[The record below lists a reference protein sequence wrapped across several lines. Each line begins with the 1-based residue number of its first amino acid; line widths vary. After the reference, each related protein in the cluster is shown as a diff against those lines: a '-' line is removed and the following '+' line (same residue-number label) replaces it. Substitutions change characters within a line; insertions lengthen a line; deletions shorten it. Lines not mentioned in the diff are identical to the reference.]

1 MATTLTT
8 IVTNV
13 RTNLQESTAKLWT
26 DAEIIVHLNAA
37 IKDLWRALNSR
48 YQDFFFATTT
58 AVTYTASAETLSSV
72 PAGVSTILGLELADP
87 TLYPSLVFVYKNYNS
102 IEFQSARAME
112 DQDPDAM
119 GRVYFCATG
128 AGAPTGAPTIYLAP
142 QLTAALTLRLS
153 YVPVVA
159 TLVAANDNPIP
170 GESDR
175 ALECYATA
183 YARAKIRDNSAPDPE
198 WLALYATEKVNILD
212 AVAPR
217 QEVTEA
223 VAESIF
229 EEFY

>member
-8 IVTNV
+8 ILGNV
-13 RTNLQESTAKLWT
+13 RVNLQETTAKLWT
-26 DAEIIVHLNAA
+26 DAELVVHLNAG
-37 IKDLWRALNSR
+37 IKDLWRALNTQ

-102 IEFQSARAME
+102 NEFQSARAMA
-112 DQDPDAM
+112 DQDPTTM

-128 AGAPTGAPTIYLAP
+128 AGAPTGAPTIYIAP
-142 QLTAALTLRLS
+142 QLSAALTLRLS
-153 YVPVVA
+153 YIPVVG
-159 TLVAANDNPIP
+159 TLVAANDNPVP

-183 YARAKIRDNSAPDPE
+183 YARAKIRESGAPDPE
-198 WLALYATEKVNILD
+198 WLALYATEKTNILV

-217 QEVTEA
+217 QEVTDQ
-223 VAESIF
+223 VAESVF
-229 EEFY
+229 GEY